1 MIACKEV
8 EIPLGEP
15 LYDKVKFNEA
25 SLEKLFNEEYVNL
38 CSCFEYKF
46 RFSHDEAKDAVHAGF
61 VKLWE
66 SREALNSYA
75 SVKMYLF
82 KIISNI
88 CLDLLKHK
96 NVREKHKNYI
106 IKSTA
111 PASLDSAFEN
121 LHAKQLILDIEDAL
135 AHMPDQMRTVFRLS
149 RYEGLKYAEIAAE
162 LNISIKTVET
172 QMSRA
177 LVRLRKNLSTYLSS
191 YGIALFSFFDLPF
204 FF

>member
-8 EIPLGEP
+8 DLQFEESLNN
-15 LYDKVKFNEA
+15 KVRFNEA

-38 CSCFEYKF
+38 CSYFEYKF

-66 SREALNSYA
+66 SREALGSYS

-82 KIISNI
+82 KIISNV
-88 CLDLLKHK
+88 CLDVVKHR
-96 NVREKHKNYI
+96 NVREKHKKHLI
-106 IKSTA
+106 ESTTGI
-111 PASLDSAFEN
+111 SIDSPLEDLN
-121 LHAKQLILDIEDAL
+121 AKQLIHDIEDSL
-135 AHMPDQMRTVFRLS
+135 ANMPDQMRTVFKLS

-177 LVRLRKNLSTYLSS
+177 LERLRKNLSIYLQTFVVVFLLSW
-191 YGIALFSFFDLPF
+191 
-204 FF
+204 

>member
-8 EIPLGEP
+8 DLQLEDS
-15 LYDKVKFNEA
+15 LYDKGKFNEA

-38 CSCFEYKF
+38 CSYFEYKF
-46 RFSHDEAKDAVHAGF
+46 RLSHDEAKDAVHAGF

-66 SREALNSYA
+66 SREALSSYA

-82 KIISNI
+82 KIVSNI
-88 CLDLLKHK
+88 CLDLLKHSK
-96 NVREKHKNYI
+96 VREKHK
-106 IKSTA
+106 KHLVQSTA
-111 PASLDSAFEN
+111 SVSVDSPLEN
-121 LHAKQLILDIEDAL
+121 LNAKQLIHDIEDSL
-135 AHMPDQMRTVFRLS
+135 ANMPDQMRTVFKLS

-177 LVRLRKNLSTYLSS
+177 LDRLRKNLSIYLQAYAVVFLLSC
-191 YGIALFSFFDLPF
+191 
-204 FF
+204 